1 MSRLLFIPDRE
12 TLFKEPANTSFIIP
26 EVIASAMPHPSNA
39 DKLTEILESSNL
51 KERLE
56 LALRFVKFKYELI
69 HTDHEVSE
77 YVCIIDVFFLSSP
90 ALRA

>member
-39 DKLTEILESSNL
+39 DKLTEILESNNL

-77 YVCIIDVFFLSSP
+77 YVARLRLSE
-90 ALRA
+90 